1 MNTNL
6 KLTAVSATALML
18 AAAPAL
24 AQTKSAAPTLALGG
38 YYDQK
43 MSFQNQDRAGYDS
56 TVDVRNDVEIYFL
69 GNVTLDN
76 GIKIS
81 TRVELE
87 GGTNADGQAGVA
99 DAGNAVNSGDNTF
112 DQIDEAF
119 MTIDGSFGSLKL
131 GMSDSAPKSMTTGLQ
146 ATWATNVG
154 ENLSFNATK
163 LIALGSGIGATALGS
178 TPAWQLDFSS
188 DGEQISYTTPSMAGF
203 QASISYAQNDRE
215 TYDGQIVTTTA
226 GNLGNTDIWSA
237 AVKYSGKFDNV
248 AFNIGGGYTTAN
260 DPTENEENP
269 TAWMVGA
276 NVAFSGIKLAASY
289 TKKDEQQTNGTTTTG
304 GYHGLELGAQYTMG
318 ANSFSAVYNK
328 AEADDSRGV
337 ASGDGDKATWVSLA
351 YARALG
357 KGVTWHN
364 TLLWGESKDSA
375 NAANASNE
383 GYALTT
389 GILVKF

>member
-43 MSFQNQDRAGYDS
+43 MSYSDQDRLGYDS

-87 GGTNADGQAGVA
+87 GGTNADGQTGLT
-99 DAGNAVNSGDNTF
+99 DAGNNVNGGDNTY

-119 MTIDGSFGSLKL
+119 MTISGSFGSVKI
-131 GMSDSAPKSMTTGLQ
+131 GMADTAAKSMTTGLQ
-146 ATWATNVG
+146 GTWATNVG
-154 ENLSFNATK
+154 ENVTFNATK
-163 LIALGSGIGATALGS
+163 LIAMGSGVAAPNFAS
-178 TPAWQLDFSS
+178 QLDLTS
-188 DGEQISYTTPSMAGF
+188 DGEMVSYTTPSFAGF
-203 QASISYAQNDRE
+203 QATVGYAQNDRE
-215 TYDGQIVTTTA
+215 TFDGHIDTTGA
-226 GNLGNTDIWSA
+226 GKTTTDIWDM

-260 DPTENEENP
+260 DATNNEDDPEM
-269 TAWMVGA
+269 WMVGG
-276 NVAFSGIKLAASY
+276 NVTFGAIKLAASY
-289 TKKDEQQTNGTTTTG
+289 SEREDQKTSGVTTTTG
-304 GYHGLELGAQYTMG
+304 FDIIELGAQYTMG
-318 ANSFSAVYNK
+318 PNSFSLVYTK
-328 AEADDSRGV
+328 GEAKSTVVGTNGDEATYIGV
-337 ASGDGDKATWVSLA
+337 A

-364 TLLWGESKDSA
+364 TLFHAESDDT
-375 NAANASNE
+375 AAGAVNTDNK

>member
-43 MSFQNQDRAGYDS
+43 MSYQEQDRAGYDS

-87 GGTNADGQAGVA
+87 GGTNADGQAGLT
-99 DAGNAVNSGDNTF
+99 DGGNSVNGGDNTY

-119 MTIDGSFGSLKL
+119 MTISGSFGSVKI
-131 GMSDSAPKSMTTGLQ
+131 GMADTAAKSMTTGLQ
-146 ATWATNVG
+146 GTWGTNVG
-154 ENLSFNATK
+154 ENVTFNATK
-163 LIALGSGIGATALGS
+163 LIAMGSGVTGVTGFGN
-178 TPAWQLDFSS
+178 QLDLTS
-188 DGEQISYTTPSMAGF
+188 DGEMVSYTTPSFAGF
-203 QASISYAQNDRE
+203 QMAVGYAQNDRE
-215 TYDGQIVTTTA
+215 TFDGQIVTTGA
-226 GNLGNTDIWSA
+226 GKTTTDIWDV

-260 DPTENEENP
+260 DPTNNEDDP
-269 TAWMVGA
+269 SMYMVGG
-276 NVAFSGIKLAASY
+276 NVTFGAIKLAASM
-289 TKKDEQQTNGTTTTG
+289 TKRDDQKTSGVTTTA
-304 GYHGLELGAQYTMG
+304 GYKNVELGAQYTMG
-318 ANSFSAVYNK
+318 PNSFSLVYTK
-328 AEADDSRGV
+328 GEAISSVVGVDGDEATYIGV
-337 ASGDGDKATWVSLA
+337 AW
-351 YARALG
+351 ARALG

-364 TLLWGESKDSA
+364 TLFRAESEDSTVGA
-375 NAANASNE
+375 VNTDNS

>member
-43 MSFQNQDRAGYDS
+43 VSYTENDTAGFDS
-56 TVDVRNDVEIYFL
+56 TVNVRNDVEIYFL

-76 GIKIS
+76 GIKIA

-87 GGTNADGQAGVA
+87 GGTVGGNNIGS
-99 DAGNAVNSGDNTF
+99 DAGNTVDGAGTGF

-119 MTIDGSFGSLKL
+119 MTISGSFGSIKA
-131 GMSDSAPKSMTTGLQ
+131 GMADDAPKSMTTGLQ
-146 ATWATNVG
+146 AVWAAHAG
-154 ENLSFNATK
+154 ENVSFNATK
-163 LIALGSGIGATALGS
+163 LIARPATVTVRA
-178 TPAWQLDFSS
+178 TPAAQMDLNN
-188 DGEQISYTTPSMAGF
+188 DGEMISYITPNFSGF
-203 QASISYAQNDRE
+203 QAAISYAQNTQE
-215 TYDGQIVTTTA
+215 TYDGRINSI
-226 GNLGNTDIWSA
+226 GNTGDTDIWSGSL
-237 AVKYSGKFDNV
+237 KYSGKFDNV
-248 AFNIGGGYTTAN
+248 AFNIGGGYATAN
-260 DPTENEENP
+260 DATFDEEDD
-269 TAWMVGA
+269 AQWMIGG
-276 NVAFSGIKLAASY
+276 NVKFGGIMIAASY
-289 TKKDEQQTNGTTTTG
+289 SRQEEQKLNNVSNVPEVNT
-304 GYHGLELGAQYTMG
+304 YELGVSYDMG
-318 ANSFSAVYNK
+318 PNTFSAVYT
-328 AEADDSRGV
+328 EAKTKSTV
-337 ASGDGDKATWVSLA
+337 ATVDGDKETVFALA

-364 TLLWGESKDSA
+364 TLFFVDQKDGSTTA
-375 NAANASNE
+375 TNTTSNE